1 MASIIGVE
9 TLQHT
14 NGTTAA
20 TIDSNGVLTKSNLP
34 AFNVGLTGDENFTS
48 NNTWHT
54 ISNWVDSET
63 NAFVQGGM
71 SLSNGVITVPVTGV
85 YHFNLITRIDGV
97 GGGYIWIQ
105 ISKNNDDTNNV
116 QFSNL
121 DGSPDG
127 NYKTLVASGI
137 YQMTANDTVR
147 AKIYSSSDTSFHC
160 ASQSHFNGFLI
171 G

>member
-1 MASIIGVE
+1 MTSIIKVDNI
-9 TLQHT
+9 Q
-14 NGTTAA
+14 NSSGTSA
-20 TIDSNGVLTKSNLP
+20 ISVDSNGVVTKGTLP
-34 AFNVGLTGDENFTS
+34 AFNVGLTGDENFS
-48 NNTWHT
+48 SHSTWHT

-71 SLSNGVITVPVTGV
+71 SLSSGVITVPVTGV
-85 YHFNLITRIDGV
+85 YHFNLVTRIDGV
-97 GGGYIWIQ
+97 GGGYIWTQ

-116 QFSNL
+116 QFSHL

-127 NYKTLVASGI
+127 SYKTLVCSGI